1 MKKLMQIFLV
11 LILFISLPLTT
22 NAHVLDQAVTKN
34 LGKSN
39 TSVSLRSLTTGNILY
54 EHNGQ
59 ALMKPA
65 STLKL
70 LTGSA
75 ALHVLGKDY
84 TFTTDLYIDGDIIDG
99 TLYGDVYIKGGG
111 DPTLQQQDFL
121 TFAKVLKRYG
131 IRQVQGHLYGDDS
144 AFSGSVLTPGI
155 VKQDETEYY
164 AARISALTMSPN
176 ADYDAGTVIV
186 QVTGNT
192 VKKAPSFTVLPN
204 TSGMK
209 FVNQARTGAKTSKN
223 TLSVKRKYGSSTVVI
238 TGNIPQGS
246 TVKKWVTLQDPTMN
260 TLHAIRTTWQTAAL
274 NVTNPS
280 VGRKTVPATAR
291 KIYTKESLPLHKL
304 YPVFMKLS
312 NNSIADILVK
322 TMGREIHGIGTTEN
336 GVAVLRDYVAS
347 LGLNVSQWRFED
359 GSGMSHVNRVSAN
372 ELTALLTTMRQQAI
386 YSSFYQGLPIGGQPS
401 RLVGGSLRTRF
412 DTNALRGRVV
422 AKTGSITSVYTLSGY
437 VTAKSGRQYA
447 FAIMT
452 DNKNAQAIKQ
462 IDRLVESIIQ
472 NY

>member
-99 TLYGDVYIKGGG
+99 ILYGDVYIKGGG

-223 TLSVKRKYGSSTVVI
+223 TLSVKRQYGSSTVVI

-280 VGRKTVPATAR
+280 VGRKIVPATAR

-322 TMGREIHGIGTTEN
+322 TMGREVHGIGTTEN

-372 ELTALLTTMRQQAI
+372 ELTALLTTMQQQAM

-412 DTNALRGRVV
+412 DTNVLRGRVV
-422 AKTGSITSVYTLSGY
+422 AKTGSITNVYTLSGY

-452 DNKNAQAIKQ
+452 DHKNAQAIKQ

>member
-1 MKKLMQIFLV
+1 MKKLIQIFLV
-11 LILFISLPLTT
+11 FILLISLPLTT
-22 NAHVLDQAVTKN
+22 KAHVLEQAVTKN
-34 LGKSN
+34 LGKAN

-54 EHNGQ
+54 EHNGHT
-59 ALMKPA
+59 LMKPA

-84 TFTTDLYIDGDIIDG
+84 TFTTDLYIDGIITNG
-99 TLYGDVYIKGGG
+99 TLHGDVYIKGGG

-121 TFAKVLKRYG
+121 IFATVLKRHG
-131 IRQVQGHLYGDDS
+131 IRKVEGHLYGDDS
-144 AFSGSVLTPGI
+144 AFSGQVLTPGI
-155 VKQDETEYY
+155 AKQDETEYY

-192 VKKAPSFTVLPN
+192 AKKAPSFTVLPN

-209 FVNQARTGAKTSKN
+209 FVNQAKTVAKTGKN
-223 TLSVKRKYGSSTVVI
+223 TLTVKRQYGSNTVVL

-246 TVKKWVTLQDPTMN
+246 TVKKWVTLQDPTIN
-260 TLHAIRTTWQTAAL
+260 TLHAIKNTWQSAAL
-274 NVTNPS
+274 NVAQVS
-280 VGRKTVPATAR
+280 VGRKMVPTTAQ
-291 KIYTKESLPLHKL
+291 KLYTKESLPLHKL

-322 TMGREIHGIGTTEN
+322 TLGREVHGVGNTEN
-336 GVAVLRDYVAS
+336 GVAVLRDYASS
-347 LGLNVSQWRFED
+347 LGLNISQWRFED
-359 GSGMSHVNRVSAN
+359 GSGMSHANRVSAN
-372 ELTALLTTMRQQAI
+372 ELTALLTTMQQQPI
-386 YSSFYQGLPIGGQPS
+386 YSSFYQGLPIGGQPN

-412 DTNALRGRVV
+412 DTNGLRGRVM
-422 AKTGSITSVYTLSGY
+422 AKTGSITNVYTLSGY

-452 DNKNAQAIKQ
+452 DKKNAQAMKQ
-462 IDRLVESIIQ
+462 IDRLVETIVQ